1 MGSLKHFC
9 RFIPTIRFPRVLMFK
24 KYDEHCPRHYG
35 KDIAHHIKLFYYSLI
50 LLRNPWS
57 SEIYESKKSLKGGI
71 SNAVSII
78 YYTKARTIDLRKIV
92 VGYILWAFDL
102 TTPLCSE
109 GYLFQ
114 RTWSSKAVIVKTIF
128 TCDVVLV

>member
-1 MGSLKHFC
+1 MSLPLWRGHCSSYK
-9 RFIPTIRFPRVLMFK
+9 TVL
-24 KYDEHCPRHYG
+24 
-35 KDIAHHIKLFYYSLI
+35 
-50 LLRNPWS
+50 LLLN
-57 SEIYESKKSLKGGI
+57 IIKKSLKGGI

-92 VGYILWAFDL
+92 VGYIPWAFDL

>member
-9 RFIPTIRFPRVLMFK
+9 RFIPTIRFPRVLMFQNMMS
-24 KYDEHCPRHYG
+24 YVSCHSSQG
-35 KDIAHHIKLFYYSLI
+35 IAHHIKLFCYSLI

-78 YYTKARTIDLRKIV
+78 YYTKARTIDLLKIV
-92 VGYILWAFDL
+92 VGYIPWNFNL